1 MLKIKHN
8 YVHKHNI
15 MIRMVFKMRIIN
27 VKYFGVIC
35 CILDKLKKKTIK
47 VNDERAQKLD

>member
-1 MLKIKHN
+1 M
-8 YVHKHNI
+8 HNI
-15 MIRMVFKMRIIN
+15 MISTLFKMRIIN
-27 VKYFGVIC
+27 AKYSGDIS